1 MFHKDGGEREEY
13 CIRRPSMSQD
23 ITNPKITSESPEYFQ
38 RTAGHDAH
46 ETHAQA
52 ERLSELLIAIA
63 LALPVLLTIALL
75 CLVILGTMG
84 RPALVRQERVGRRGT
99 IFKQLKLR
107 TRAVGSTSEHQ
118 DVTPLGRFLEDSYL
132 AELPKLWHV
141 AVGDMSIR
149 DLSQQSSQ
157 EVYRDKTPNNLF
169 PGTGRLPPV

>member
-1 MFHKDGGEREEY
+1 MFHKDGGGREED

-23 ITNPKITSESPEYFQ
+23 ITNAKITSESSDYFQ
-38 RTAGHDAH
+38 RTTGHDAH
-46 ETHAQA
+46 EIHAQA

-63 LALPVLLTIALL
+63 LAMPVLLTIALL

-84 RPALVRQERVGRRGT
+84 RPALVRQESVGRRGT

-118 DVTPLGRFLEDSYL
+118 DVTPLGRFLEDSHL
-132 AELPKLWHV
+132 AELPELWHV

-149 DLSQQSSQ
+149 DLSRQSSR
-157 EVYRDKTPNNLF
+157 EYRDKTPNNLL
-169 PGTGRLPPV
+169 PGTGRSPPV